1 MYQKTFLCLANS
13 WKPPSGRCL
22 AGKEIT
28 TSGFSGW
35 IRPVSDRPSRE
46 VSEEERLY
54 RSGRRAQ
61 LLDKVAVQFLRHEPV
76 QHQVEN
82 HVLDDKV
89 HFGHVGRGSWADVVA
104 CLDEYDP
111 AFWIPCAST
120 QFGCR
125 DKLLAAQSV
134 SLGSSLKLVQVD
146 QLRLHVGVEHNPY
159 DGVSKRKVRGE
170 FDYGGATYRLS
181 VTDPEVNVH
190 YLGLTDG
197 QYVVA
202 NPALCISVVEVWNGY
217 AFRVIASVITANRCA
232 ALAAQ
237 ST

>member
-22 AGKEIT
+22 AGKEI
-28 TSGFSGW
+28 SHNGFSEW

-54 RSGRRAQ
+54 QSGKRAQ

-89 HFGHVGRGSWADVVA
+89 YFGYCGRGSWSEVVA
-104 CLDEYDP
+104 CLDQYDP
-111 AFWIPCAST
+111 TFWLPCGST

-125 DKLLAAQSV
+125 DKLLASQSV
-134 SLGSSLKLVQVD
+134 TLGSSLKLIQVD
-146 QLRLHVGVEHNPY
+146 HLRLHVGVEHNQY
-159 DGVSKRKVRGE
+159 AGVAKRKVRGE

-181 VTDPEVNVH
+181 VTDPEANLH
-190 YLGLTDG
+190 YLGQADG
-197 QYVVA
+197 EYLIA
-202 NPALCISVVEVWNGY
+202 NPVLCISVVEVWNGY
-217 AFRVIASVITANRCA
+217 AFRVIASVITPHRCA
-232 ALAAQ
+232 QPA
-237 ST
+237 T